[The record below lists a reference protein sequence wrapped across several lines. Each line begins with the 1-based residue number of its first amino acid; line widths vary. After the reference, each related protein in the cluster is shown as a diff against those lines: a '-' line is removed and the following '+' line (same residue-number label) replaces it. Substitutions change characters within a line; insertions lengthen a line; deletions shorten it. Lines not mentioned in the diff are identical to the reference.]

1 MSSSSTSRRRRST
14 RPGAAIVRVLL
25 EELRG
30 RGVSVLLNSHL
41 LSEIELVCDRVA
53 ILRAGE
59 VVAAGSPAELSR
71 PRGVELETDEG
82 MRTIEGATREDA
94 ARLVAEAVAA
104 GRRVYGVRVLTST
117 LEDTYLE
124 AVGGRGVVSAVLTI
138 AGYGFREAVRR
149 KVFAVVVLLTAA
161 FLVLFWLANHYV
173 FTRLSTI
180 TPPADVHVD
189 TRTFAG
195 AFLLGLAMFATL
207 FLGVVLAVFLTL
219 GVVSG
224 DAERG
229 LLQPL
234 VVRPD
239 RRTTLLLSRFLGAA
253 AVCIVY
259 VLAVYGI
266 ALAIIDLTG
275 HWTPPSKVAP
285 GLELAGGV
293 VIVIALSI
301 LGSVVLSSTANG
313 IAVFMLFGAGLTA
326 GLLGTIGHALN
337 SHTIQHASKVAAWA
351 LPFEALY
358 QDGLRLIS
366 SNASGL
372 TGFLLQL
379 GPFGG
384 AYVHGWGIRV
394 WSAGYLCRRARP
406 RGARLLAARSL
417 GSRGEG
423 DRDFAREPRV
433 LRHERPVRRLRA
445 AAALAVE
452 MREDVRRHRL
462 AAHGGR
468 RCSRERLFDERLHV
482 FERLV
487 RRPAEEEP
495 GAAELASAPPRR
507 APPPPPT
514 RRAPRRAGRPPR
526 RRRAAACRR
535 GTRAP
540 ARRATPAP
548 PPSRARR
555 AAT

>member
-1 MSSSSTSRRRRST
+1 
-14 RPGAAIVRVLL
+14 
-25 EELRG
+25 
-30 RGVSVLLNSHL
+30 
-41 LSEIELVCDRVA
+41 
-53 ILRAGE
+53 
-59 VVAAGSPAELSR
+59 
-71 PRGVELETDEG
+71 
-82 MRTIEGATREDA
+82 
-94 ARLVAEAVAA
+94 
-104 GRRVYGVRVLTST
+104 
-117 LEDTYLE
+117 
-124 AVGGRGVVSAVLTI
+124 VLTI

-149 KVFAVVVLLTAA
+149 KVFAVVVVLTAI
-161 FLVLFWLANHYV
+161 FLTLFWLANHYV

-180 TPPADVHVD
+180 SPPADVNVD

-234 VVRPD
+234 VVRPIG
-239 RRTTLLLSRFLGAA
+239 RSTLLLARFLGAA

-266 ALAIIDLTG
+266 ALTIIDVTG
-275 HWTPPSKVAP
+275 HWTPAAKVAP

-293 VIVIALSI
+293 VIVIAVSI

-326 GLLGTIGHALN
+326 GLLGTIGQALN
-337 SHTIQHASKVAAWA
+337 SHAIQHASKVAAWA

-394 WSAGYLCRRARP
+394 WSAGYLCVALGLALLLFSRRD
-406 RGARLLAARSL
+406 L
-417 GSRGEG
+417 
-423 DRDFAREPRV
+423 
-433 LRHERPVRRLRA
+433 
-445 AAALAVE
+445 
-452 MREDVRRHRL
+452 
-462 AAHGGR
+462 
-468 RCSRERLFDERLHV
+468 
-482 FERLV
+482 
-487 RRPAEEEP
+487 
-495 GAAELASAPPRR
+495 
-507 APPPPPT
+507 
-514 RRAPRRAGRPPR
+514 
-526 RRRAAACRR
+526 
-535 GTRAP
+535 
-540 ARRATPAP
+540 
-548 PPSRARR
+548 
-555 AAT
+555 